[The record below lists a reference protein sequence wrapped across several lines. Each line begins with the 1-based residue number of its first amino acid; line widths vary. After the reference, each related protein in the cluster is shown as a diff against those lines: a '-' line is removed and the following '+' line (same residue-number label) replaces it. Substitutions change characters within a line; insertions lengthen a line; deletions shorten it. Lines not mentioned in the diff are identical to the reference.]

1 MEDTKKL
8 YVMISKT
15 HTGIGKAIR
24 KFSRY
29 PYNHVALTLDPAFR
43 NWVSFARYTKDVPL
57 YAGFVAEPVERYL
70 ADGKGEDVE
79 VRIFAL
85 DISQEHYHRL
95 SELFSYA
102 GNLESGM
109 VYNLF
114 DIIAAT
120 VGAKIPIANAYTCL
134 GFARA
139 ILQKDYRTIKALDKD
154 LQSNMIFEGP
164 LSSLASDSGDRSD
177 MYFTKL
183 GFIEGARKT
192 AKTVA
197 VLTLR
202 AVKRKGNDKVS
213 EHLLSSNQ

>member
-1 MEDTKKL
+1 MEESRKL

-29 PYNHVALTLDPAFR
+29 PYNHVALTLDPTFR
-43 NWVSFARYTKDVPL
+43 NWVSFARYNKDTPL
-57 YAGFVAEPVERYL
+57 YGGFIKEPVERYL
-70 ADGKGEDVE
+70 ADDLSEAVE

-85 DISQEHYHRL
+85 DITEEHYGKL
-95 SELFSYA
+95 SKLFSYA
-102 GNLESGM
+102 GKLDSGM

-120 VGAKIPIANAYTCL
+120 IGAKIPIANAYTCL

-139 ILQKDYRTIKALDKD
+139 VLGKDYRTIKALDKD
-154 LQSNMIFEGP
+154 LESHLIFEG
-164 LSSLASDSGDRSD
+164 SLENLACDSGDRND

-183 GFIEGARKT
+183 GFIKGAKKT
-192 AKTVA
+192 LKTFA
-197 VLTLR
+197 VLTFR
-202 AVKRKGNDKVS
+202 AVKGRKNDKVS
-213 EHLLSSNQ
+213 DHLNNSK

>member
-1 MEDTKKL
+1 MENSKKL

-29 PYNHVALTLDPAFR
+29 PYNHVALTLDPTFR
-43 NWVSFARYTKDVPL
+43 NWVSFARYNKDTPL
-57 YAGFVAEPVERYL
+57 YGGFIAEPVERYL
-70 ADGKGEDVE
+70 ADDINKAVE

-85 DISQEHYHRL
+85 DITEEHYKKL

-102 GNLESGM
+102 GKLDSGM

-120 VGAKIPIANAYTCL
+120 VGAKIPISNAYTCL

-139 ILQKDYRTIKALDKD
+139 VLGKDYRNIKALDND
-154 LQSNMIFEGP
+154 LSSNLIFEG
-164 LSSLASDSGDRSD
+164 SLENLAGDSGNRDD

-183 GFIEGARKT
+183 GFIKGAKKT
-192 AKTVA
+192 LKTFA
-197 VLTLR
+197 VLTFR
-202 AVKRKGNDKVS
+202 AVKGNYPDKVS
-213 EHLLSSNQ
+213 EALGTK

>member
-1 MEDTKKL
+1 MEETKKL

-29 PYNHVALTLDPAFR
+29 PYNHVALTLDPSFR
-43 NWVSFARYTKDVPL
+43 SWVSFARYNRDTPL
-57 YAGFVAEPVERYL
+57 YGGFIVEPVERYFAGDL
-70 ADGKGEDVE
+70 NEAVE
-79 VRIFAL
+79 VKIFAL
-85 DISQEHYHRL
+85 DISREHYEKL

-102 GNLESGM
+102 GKLDSGM
-109 VYNLF
+109 VYNMF

-139 ILQKDYRTIKALDKD
+139 VLHKDYRTIKALDKD
-154 LQSNMIFEGP
+154 LKSHLIFEGS
-164 LSSLASDSGDRSD
+164 LESLACDSGSRDD

-183 GFIEGARKT
+183 GFIKGTKKT
-192 AKTVA
+192 LKTFA
-197 VLTLR
+197 ILTFR
-202 AVKRKGNDKVS
+202 AVKGNLSDKVQQT
-213 EHLLSSNQ
+213 LS

>member
-1 MEDTKKL
+1 MEETKKL

-29 PYNHVALTLDPAFR
+29 PYNHVALTLDPSFR
-43 NWVSFARYTKDVPL
+43 NWVSFARYNKDTPL
-57 YAGFVAEPVERYL
+57 YGGFIKEPVERYL
-70 ADGKGEDVE
+70 ADDLSEAVE
-79 VRIFAL
+79 VKVFAL
-85 DISQEHYHRL
+85 DIPYDHYQRL

-102 GNLESGM
+102 GKLDSGM

-139 ILQKDYRTIKALDKD
+139 VLHKDYRSIKALDKD
-154 LQSNMIFEGP
+154 LESHLIFEGS
-164 LSSLASDSGDRSD
+164 LESLACDSGSRDD

-183 GFIEGARKT
+183 GFIKGTKKT
-192 AKTVA
+192 LKTFA
-197 VLTLR
+197 ILTFR
-202 AVKRKGNDKVS
+202 AVKGNHSDKVQQT
-213 EHLLSSNQ
+213 LS